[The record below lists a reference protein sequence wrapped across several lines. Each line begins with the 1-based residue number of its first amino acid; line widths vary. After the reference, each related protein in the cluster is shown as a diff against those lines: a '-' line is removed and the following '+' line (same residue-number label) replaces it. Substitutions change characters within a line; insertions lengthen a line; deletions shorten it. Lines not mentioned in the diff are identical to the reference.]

1 MKKKKAKKSLNK
13 KDKIIIVLLAIILGF
28 CSYLLGTNITK
39 KYLDKQKKESEKI
52 DFSEMSKLETIKNIS
67 LTKLLENYN
76 NIIKEKD
83 LESYQ
88 VNSKNLEKKDN
99 LYEYT
104 TNGITFVFQTDN
116 KNVSVMSIYYK
127 EESDTT
133 KEIIK
138 AFLKANNNSLEDDDI
153 KMIYDSVIRTRDNEE
168 KDNSKTSEYFQ
179 YKGIEANLKETI
191 NGDKSIY
198 QFRIGRITEQLIII
212 ILFLCFHTL
221 YRKEVYLCLRNALTL
236 DERENLIYFTRIGA
250 YKVSIVL
257 YGYCKLSGQS
267 FDEKKDFIS
276 IGLRQLNTDNIYV
289 GASQWIYNEKTLPVI
304 AQGII
309 TVNDD
314 KTPYELVNLSKKTIY
329 LKTPDIAN
337 INTNSYF
344 ANAPVTIIID
354 EINSKK
360 S

>member
-104 TNGITFVFQTDN
+104 TNGITFIFQTDN

-138 AFLKANNNSLEDDDI
+138 AFLKANNNSLEDENI

-221 YRKEVYLCLRNALTL
+221 YRKEVYLCLRNAL
-236 DERENLIYFTRIGA
+236 
-250 YKVSIVL
+250 
-257 YGYCKLSGQS
+257 
-267 FDEKKDFIS
+267 
-276 IGLRQLNTDNIYV
+276 NTGNIYA

-309 TVNDD
+309 TVNDN

>member
-52 DFSEMSKLETIKNIS
+52 DFSEMS
-67 LTKLLENYN
+67 
-76 NIIKEKD
+76 D

-104 TNGITFVFQTDN
+104 TNGITFIFQTDN

-138 AFLKANNNSLEDDDI
+138 AFLKANNNSLEDEDI

-198 QFRIGRITEQLIII
+198 QFRIGRITE
-212 ILFLCFHTL
+212 
-221 YRKEVYLCLRNALTL
+221 
-236 DERENLIYFTRIGA
+236 
-250 YKVSIVL
+250 
-257 YGYCKLSGQS
+257 
-267 FDEKKDFIS
+267 
-276 IGLRQLNTDNIYV
+276 
-289 GASQWIYNEKTLPVI
+289 
-304 AQGII
+304 
-309 TVNDD
+309 
-314 KTPYELVNLSKKTIY
+314 
-329 LKTPDIAN
+329 
-337 INTNSYF
+337 
-344 ANAPVTIIID
+344 
-354 EINSKK
+354 
-360 S
+360 

>member
-1 MKKKKAKKSLNK
+1 
-13 KDKIIIVLLAIILGF
+13 
-28 CSYLLGTNITK
+28 
-39 KYLDKQKKESEKI
+39 
-52 DFSEMSKLETIKNIS
+52 MSKLETIKNIG

-138 AFLKANNNSLEDDDI
+138 AFLKANNNSLEDEDI
-153 KMIYDSVIRTRDNEE
+153 KMIYDSVIRTRDNEK

-198 QFRIGRITEQLIII
+198 QFRIGRITE
-212 ILFLCFHTL
+212 
-221 YRKEVYLCLRNALTL
+221 
-236 DERENLIYFTRIGA
+236 
-250 YKVSIVL
+250 
-257 YGYCKLSGQS
+257 
-267 FDEKKDFIS
+267 
-276 IGLRQLNTDNIYV
+276 
-289 GASQWIYNEKTLPVI
+289 
-304 AQGII
+304 
-309 TVNDD
+309 
-314 KTPYELVNLSKKTIY
+314 
-329 LKTPDIAN
+329 
-337 INTNSYF
+337 
-344 ANAPVTIIID
+344 
-354 EINSKK
+354 
-360 S
+360 

>member
-1 MKKKKAKKSLNK
+1 MKKKKTKKSLNK

-28 CSYLLGTNITK
+28 CSYLLGTNMTK

-52 DFSEMSKLETIKNIS
+52 DFSELSKLETIMNIS
-67 LTKLLENYN
+67 LPKLLENYI

-83 LESYQ
+83 LASYQ

-138 AFLKANNNSLEDDDI
+138 AFLKANNNSLEDEDI
-153 KMIYDSVIRTRDNEE
+153 TMIYDSVIRTRDNEE

-198 QFRIGRITEQLIII
+198 QFRIGRITE
-212 ILFLCFHTL
+212 
-221 YRKEVYLCLRNALTL
+221 
-236 DERENLIYFTRIGA
+236 
-250 YKVSIVL
+250 
-257 YGYCKLSGQS
+257 
-267 FDEKKDFIS
+267 
-276 IGLRQLNTDNIYV
+276 
-289 GASQWIYNEKTLPVI
+289 
-304 AQGII
+304 
-309 TVNDD
+309 
-314 KTPYELVNLSKKTIY
+314 
-329 LKTPDIAN
+329 
-337 INTNSYF
+337 
-344 ANAPVTIIID
+344 
-354 EINSKK
+354 
-360 S
+360 

>member
-67 LTKLLENYN
+67 LTKLLENYT

-138 AFLKANNNSLEDDDI
+138 AFLKANNNSLEDEDI
-153 KMIYDSVIRTRDNEE
+153 KMIYDNEE
-168 KDNSKTSEYFQ
+168 KENSKTSEYFQ

-198 QFRIGRITEQLIII
+198 QFRIGRITE
-212 ILFLCFHTL
+212 
-221 YRKEVYLCLRNALTL
+221 
-236 DERENLIYFTRIGA
+236 
-250 YKVSIVL
+250 
-257 YGYCKLSGQS
+257 
-267 FDEKKDFIS
+267 
-276 IGLRQLNTDNIYV
+276 
-289 GASQWIYNEKTLPVI
+289 
-304 AQGII
+304 
-309 TVNDD
+309 
-314 KTPYELVNLSKKTIY
+314 
-329 LKTPDIAN
+329 
-337 INTNSYF
+337 
-344 ANAPVTIIID
+344 
-354 EINSKK
+354 
-360 S
+360 

>member
-1 MKKKKAKKSLNK
+1 MKKKKTKKSLNK

-28 CSYLLGTNITK
+28 CSYLLGINMTK

-83 LESYQ
+83 LENYQ

-138 AFLKANNNSLEDDDI
+138 AFLKANNNSLEDEDI
-153 KMIYDSVIRTRDNEE
+153 TMIYDSVIRTRDNEE

-198 QFRIGRITEQLIII
+198 QFRIGRITE
-212 ILFLCFHTL
+212 
-221 YRKEVYLCLRNALTL
+221 
-236 DERENLIYFTRIGA
+236 
-250 YKVSIVL
+250 
-257 YGYCKLSGQS
+257 
-267 FDEKKDFIS
+267 
-276 IGLRQLNTDNIYV
+276 
-289 GASQWIYNEKTLPVI
+289 
-304 AQGII
+304 
-309 TVNDD
+309 
-314 KTPYELVNLSKKTIY
+314 
-329 LKTPDIAN
+329 
-337 INTNSYF
+337 
-344 ANAPVTIIID
+344 
-354 EINSKK
+354 
-360 S
+360 

>member
-1 MKKKKAKKSLNK
+1 MKKKKAKKNLNK

-127 EESDTT
+127 EESDTV

-138 AFLKANNNSLEDDDI
+138 AFLKANNNSLEDEDI
-153 KMIYDSVIRTRDNEE
+153 TMIYDSVIRTRDNEE

-198 QFRIGRITEQLIII
+198 QFRIGRITE
-212 ILFLCFHTL
+212 
-221 YRKEVYLCLRNALTL
+221 
-236 DERENLIYFTRIGA
+236 
-250 YKVSIVL
+250 
-257 YGYCKLSGQS
+257 
-267 FDEKKDFIS
+267 
-276 IGLRQLNTDNIYV
+276 
-289 GASQWIYNEKTLPVI
+289 
-304 AQGII
+304 
-309 TVNDD
+309 
-314 KTPYELVNLSKKTIY
+314 
-329 LKTPDIAN
+329 
-337 INTNSYF
+337 
-344 ANAPVTIIID
+344 
-354 EINSKK
+354 
-360 S
+360 

>member
-13 KDKIIIVLLAIILGF
+13 KDKIIIILLAIILGF

-52 DFSEMSKLETIKNIS
+52 DFSEMSKLETIKN
-67 LTKLLENYN
+67 

-104 TNGITFVFQTDN
+104 TDGITFVFQTDN

-138 AFLKANNNSLEDDDI
+138 AFLKANNNSLEDEDI
-153 KMIYDSVIRTRDNEE
+153 KMIYDSVIRTRDNEK

-198 QFRIGRITEQLIII
+198 QFRIGRITE
-212 ILFLCFHTL
+212 
-221 YRKEVYLCLRNALTL
+221 
-236 DERENLIYFTRIGA
+236 
-250 YKVSIVL
+250 
-257 YGYCKLSGQS
+257 
-267 FDEKKDFIS
+267 
-276 IGLRQLNTDNIYV
+276 
-289 GASQWIYNEKTLPVI
+289 
-304 AQGII
+304 
-309 TVNDD
+309 
-314 KTPYELVNLSKKTIY
+314 
-329 LKTPDIAN
+329 
-337 INTNSYF
+337 
-344 ANAPVTIIID
+344 
-354 EINSKK
+354 
-360 S
+360 

>member
-1 MKKKKAKKSLNK
+1 MRKKKAKKSLNK

-138 AFLKANNNSLEDDDI
+138 AFLKANNNSLEDEDI
-153 KMIYDSVIRTRDNEE
+153 KIIYYSVIRTRDNEE

-198 QFRIGRITEQLIII
+198 QFRIGRITE
-212 ILFLCFHTL
+212 
-221 YRKEVYLCLRNALTL
+221 
-236 DERENLIYFTRIGA
+236 
-250 YKVSIVL
+250 
-257 YGYCKLSGQS
+257 
-267 FDEKKDFIS
+267 
-276 IGLRQLNTDNIYV
+276 
-289 GASQWIYNEKTLPVI
+289 
-304 AQGII
+304 
-309 TVNDD
+309 
-314 KTPYELVNLSKKTIY
+314 
-329 LKTPDIAN
+329 
-337 INTNSYF
+337 
-344 ANAPVTIIID
+344 
-354 EINSKK
+354 
-360 S
+360 

>member
-1 MKKKKAKKSLNK
+1 MKKKKTKKSLNK
-13 KDKIIIVLLAIILGF
+13 KDKIIVVLLAIILGF

-39 KYLDKQKKESEKI
+39 KYLDKQKKENEKI

-88 VNSKNLEKKDN
+88 VNSKDLEKKDN

-104 TNGITFVFQTDN
+104 TNGITFIFQTDN
-116 KNVSVMSIYYK
+116 MSIYYK

-138 AFLKANNNSLEDDDI
+138 AFLKANNNSLEDEDI

-198 QFRIGRITEQLIII
+198 QFRIGRITE
-212 ILFLCFHTL
+212 
-221 YRKEVYLCLRNALTL
+221 
-236 DERENLIYFTRIGA
+236 
-250 YKVSIVL
+250 
-257 YGYCKLSGQS
+257 
-267 FDEKKDFIS
+267 
-276 IGLRQLNTDNIYV
+276 
-289 GASQWIYNEKTLPVI
+289 
-304 AQGII
+304 
-309 TVNDD
+309 
-314 KTPYELVNLSKKTIY
+314 
-329 LKTPDIAN
+329 
-337 INTNSYF
+337 
-344 ANAPVTIIID
+344 
-354 EINSKK
+354 
-360 S
+360 

>member
-1 MKKKKAKKSLNK
+1 MKKKKTKKSLNK
-13 KDKIIIVLLAIILGF
+13 KDKIIIILLAIILGF

-116 KNVSVMSIYYK
+116 KNVSAMSIYYK

-138 AFLKANNNSLEDDDI
+138 AFLKANNNSLEDEDI
-153 KMIYDSVIRTRDNEE
+153 TMIYDSVIRTRDNEE

-198 QFRIGRITEQLIII
+198 QFRIGRITE
-212 ILFLCFHTL
+212 
-221 YRKEVYLCLRNALTL
+221 
-236 DERENLIYFTRIGA
+236 
-250 YKVSIVL
+250 
-257 YGYCKLSGQS
+257 
-267 FDEKKDFIS
+267 
-276 IGLRQLNTDNIYV
+276 
-289 GASQWIYNEKTLPVI
+289 
-304 AQGII
+304 
-309 TVNDD
+309 
-314 KTPYELVNLSKKTIY
+314 
-329 LKTPDIAN
+329 
-337 INTNSYF
+337 
-344 ANAPVTIIID
+344 
-354 EINSKK
+354 
-360 S
+360 

>member
-127 EESDTT
+127 EESDTV

-138 AFLKANNNSLEDDDI
+138 AFLKANNNSLEDEDI
-153 KMIYDSVIRTRDNEE
+153 TMIYDSVIRTRDNEE

-198 QFRIGRITEQLIII
+198 QFRIGRITE
-212 ILFLCFHTL
+212 
-221 YRKEVYLCLRNALTL
+221 
-236 DERENLIYFTRIGA
+236 
-250 YKVSIVL
+250 
-257 YGYCKLSGQS
+257 
-267 FDEKKDFIS
+267 
-276 IGLRQLNTDNIYV
+276 
-289 GASQWIYNEKTLPVI
+289 
-304 AQGII
+304 
-309 TVNDD
+309 
-314 KTPYELVNLSKKTIY
+314 
-329 LKTPDIAN
+329 
-337 INTNSYF
+337 
-344 ANAPVTIIID
+344 
-354 EINSKK
+354 
-360 S
+360 